1 MTSREQAELDPLEYI
16 ERGCNRARIHSALG
30 YVSPADFEKANWSD
44 EEKSRPMA
52 E

>member
-1 MTSREQAELDPLEYI
+1 MTSREQAELDPLERI
-16 ERGCNRARIHSALG
+16 ERGCNRVRIHSAPG
-30 YVSPADFEKANWSD
+30 CASPADFEKANRPE